1 MGALCYL
8 SCVFSVLLYIVFIQN
23 QIPNSVINGEQV
35 ASLNSEM
42 FEWEKFVIK
51 LEVIRLVL
59 FYHNYGK

>member
-23 QIPNSVINGEQV
+23 KIPNSVINGEQV

>member
-42 FEWEKFVIK
+42 FELEKFVIK

>member
-8 SCVFSVLLYIVFIQN
+8 SCVFSMLLYIVFIQN

-35 ASLNSEM
+35 ASLNSER

>member
-1 MGALCYL
+1 MGAPRYL
-8 SCVFSVLLYIVFIQN
+8 SCVFFVLLYIIFIQN
-23 QIPNSVINGEQV
+23 QIPNSVINGEQA
-35 ASLNSEM
+35 ASLNSES

>member
-23 QIPNSVINGEQV
+23 QIPNSVINGKQV
-35 ASLNSEM
+35 ASLNSER
-42 FEWEKFVIK
+42 FEWEKFVIN
-51 LEVIRLVL
+51 LEVIRLVM

>member
-1 MGALCYL
+1 MGALYYL

-23 QIPNSVINGEQV
+23 KIPNSVINGEQV
-35 ASLNSEM
+35 ASLKSEM
-42 FEWEKFVIK
+42 FEWENFVIK

>member
-23 QIPNSVINGEQV
+23 QVPNSVINGQQV
-35 ASLNSEM
+35 ASLNSER

-51 LEVIRLVL
+51 LEVIRFVL
-59 FYHNYGK
+59 FYHNYRK

>member
-51 LEVIRLVL
+51 LEVIRLIL